1 MAGGAAG
8 LAAAGAGVGGFAAG
22 GGAFACVAGALLPGG
37 AFFAVGA
44 AAGLVLPVSACLFLR
59 KKENTTICLS
69 QNLHLEFI

>member
-8 LAAAGAGVGGFAAG
+8 LAAAGAGVG

-37 AFFAVGA
+37 AFFAIGA

-59 KKENTTICLS
+59 KKENTTIYLS

>member
-8 LAAAGAGVGGFAAG
+8 LAAGAWVAGFAAA
-22 GGAFACVAGALLPGG
+22 GGAFAWVAGALLPGG

-44 AAGLVLPVSACLFLR
+44 VAGLVLPVSACLFFR

-69 QNLHLEFI
+69 QNLHLEFT